1 MKILPW
7 FATLL
12 NLLEAGCVKSPILA
26 DLASPERTV
35 GVSQEICLRSWPLI
49 SVVPQNVAKVR
60 KLLPEDFVYTTKF
73 FEQVADKDNY
83 FQSMNLNQCRFFGF
97 THEQLNEWVP
107 DPTTALLQEI
117 FNAQCQ
123 SKKLQEGIL
132 AILTIELAAT
142 FFGRYSYQIV
152 DKYFSDPN
160 HNNID
165 GRIFSQQELIEGL
178 AWARYHAKPNA
189 RQALWIK
196 GLSEELKVD
205 PPNKLPVGVVQLV
218 DAIYQWWQSP
228 LSVDRELV
236 KK

>member
-1 MKILPW
+1 M
-7 FATLL
+7 
-12 NLLEAGCVKSPILA
+12 
-26 DLASPERTV
+26 PERTV
-35 GVSQEICLRSWPLI
+35 AVSKEICLWSWPLI

-60 KLLPEDFVYTTKF
+60 KLLPEEMTYTPKF
-73 FEQVADKDNY
+73 LDQVADKDNF

-97 THEQLNEWVP
+97 TQEQLNEWVP
-107 DPTTALLQEI
+107 DPTTAMLQEM
-117 FNAQCQ
+117 FNAQCH
-123 SKKLQEGIL
+123 SKNLQEGIL

-142 FFGRYSYQIV
+142 FFGRFSYQIV

-160 HNNID
+160 HNKID

-196 GLSEELKVD
+196 GLSEELNID
-205 PPNKLPVGVVQLV
+205 PPNKLPAGVVQLV